1 MTKKLTLAALAV
13 MLAPGWALAWG
24 GCSDKAVTD
33 VTAST
38 CTDGAVFDETA
49 QACVPATTS

>member
-13 MLAPGWALAWG
+13 MLAPGWALAMG
-24 GCSDKAVTD
+24 GCSDGHVKD

-38 CTDGAVFDETA
+38 CADGAVFDETA

>member
-1 MTKKLTLAALAV
+1 MSKKLTLAALAV

-38 CTDGAVFDETA
+38 CADGAIYDATT